1 GVMRGKGRIYRPKN
15 RNVWMLDYFAPPLSG
30 GFERIRE
37 SAETDDEKTAKKRL
51 ETRLRQVRNAQDGIS
66 DFEGPAQKRVTVDEL
81 FDALLKDYETRGI
94 KGLGVVR
101 SRLASDKKLRVFFG
115 HRRAIEV
122 TAADVDRY
130 VQERMVEKMKSA
142 TINREIELL

>member
-1 GVMRGKGRIYRPKN
+1 RRHSPRCSRTTSRSGNPIRDDQLAARNRPRLRRKQARPSRNGCEEGGVMRGKGRIYRPKN

-66 DFEGPAQKRVTVDEL
+66 DF
-81 FDALLKDYETRGI
+81 
-94 KGLGVVR
+94 
-101 SRLASDKKLRVFFG
+101 
-115 HRRAIEV
+115 
-122 TAADVDRY
+122 
-130 VQERMVEKMKSA
+130 
-142 TINREIELL
+142 